1 MLNDLRT
8 KIAAG
13 KEFKITVIV
22 TPKSQQNRILS
33 CELNPENSEFTLKV
47 KVRGIPENGQVNEN
61 LINYLSTELNLAKS
75 SLQIISGFT
84 SRQKILSINALQ

>member
-1 MLNDLRT
+1 MLNDLKT

-22 TPKSQQNRILS
+22 TPRSQQNKVIS
-33 CELNPENSEFTLKV
+33 CWLDPKTSEFTLKV